1 MRRFFLFVA
10 VALGLVAAPALAD
23 GSFVKIG
30 NINGY
35 ATEAQHQGWIQIG
48 SFGQEERSWSFSIST
63 FKYEPSRKVFW
74 FEKVIDASSPA
85 LQKALVARTRFP
97 QVMFDVAVRTETF
110 RTTLYEVKILSIE
123 TKGNREKITLD
134 FKRQH
139 DTTFIPPR

>member
-1 MRRFFLFVA
+1 MRRFFLSA
-10 VALGLVAAPALAD
+10 SAALGLLIAPALAD

-30 NINGY
+30 NIQGS
-35 ATEAQHQGWIQIG
+35 ATEAHHQGWIQIG
-48 SFGQEERSWSFSIST
+48 GFGQEDRSWSFSIST

-85 LQKALVARTRFP
+85 LQKAMTARTRFP
-97 QVMFDVAVRTETF
+97 EAMFDVAVRTETF
-110 RTTLYEVKILSIE
+110 RTTLFEVKILSIE

-134 FKRQH
+134 FKSQR

>member
-1 MRRFFLFVA
+1 MRRFFLFGA
-10 VALGLVAAPALAD
+10 VVLGFLAAPALAN

-30 NINGY
+30 DIRGS

-48 SFGQEERSWSFSIST
+48 GFGQEDRSWSFSIST

-74 FEKVIDASSPA
+74 FEKVIDGASPA
-85 LQKALVARTRFP
+85 LQKAMAARTRFP

-123 TKGNREKITLD
+123 TKGNQERLMLD
-134 FKRQH
+134 FRSQR
-139 DTTFIPPR
+139 DTTFVPKR